1 MGGENTGEKR
11 CLEEECWGN
20 NVRRKDT
27 RGKDAGREDAWGKD
41 AWRKNARGKDV
52 RRKDA
57 RGQDAGRKGIVS
69 GIVSRDRQITSQKV
83 LWLKDKLTFWV
94 LMPSPVRVCRN
105 V

>member
-1 MGGENTGEKR
+1 MVGGR
-11 CLEEECWGN
+11 ILESKIWE
-20 NVRRKDT
+20 
-27 RGKDAGREDAWGKD
+27 GKILGKKD
-41 AWRKNARGKDV
+41 AWRKDARGKDV